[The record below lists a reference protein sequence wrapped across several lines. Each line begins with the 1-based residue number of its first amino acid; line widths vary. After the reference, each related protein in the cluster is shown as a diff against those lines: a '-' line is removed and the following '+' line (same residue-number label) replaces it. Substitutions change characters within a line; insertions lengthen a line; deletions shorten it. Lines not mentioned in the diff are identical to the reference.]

1 MRRTFVALPLLALLV
16 TVCAAQAIADDEPKP
31 VPRPTTKPTSLFD
44 GKTMAGWKVSD
55 FGGKGKVEV
64 SKGQITLG
72 QDDGLTGVTW
82 TRDFPK
88 VNYEIE
94 LDAMRV
100 AGDDFFCGLT
110 FPYKK
115 SFCSFI
121 IGGWGGTVVGLSS
134 VDSYDASENN
144 TSNFAEFEKG
154 KWYHVRLRV
163 TDDKIEAWIDKK
175 KYVDF
180 ETKDRKLS
188 VRIDI
193 EAATPLGLSAWSTEA
208 AMRNIEYRTIEKPK
222 QQLDCHITS
231 QPARATT
238 CSSEFR
244 AKSSKTSIVLR
255 CCP

>member
-1 MRRTFVALPLLALLV
+1 MIHAVKLVIAAALAVFSFVPLSSAEEE
-16 TVCAAQAIADDEPKP
+16 AKP
-31 VPRPTTKPTSLFD
+31 VPRPDTKPISLFD
-44 GKTMAGWKVSD
+44 GKTLGGWKKSD
-55 FGGKGKVEV
+55 FGGKGTVEV
-64 SKGQITLG
+64 SKGQLILG
-72 QDDGLTGVTW
+72 DDDGLNGVTW
-82 TRDFPK
+82 TKEFPK

-100 AGDDFFCGLT
+100 AGADFFCGLT

-121 IGGWGGTVVGLSS
+121 VGGWGGTVVGLSS

-144 TSNFAEFEKG
+144 TSEFAEFKNG
-154 KWYHVRLRV
+154 KWYHIRLRV

-193 EAATPLGLSAWSTEA
+193 EAATPLGLSCWSTKA
-208 AMRNIEYRTIEKPK
+208 AMRNIEYRPIKKEK
-222 QQLDCHITS
+222 
-231 QPARATT
+231 
-238 CSSEFR
+238 
-244 AKSSKTSIVLR
+244 
-255 CCP
+255 